1 MNNIQAL
8 DNLITDLEALDNAV
22 YQLRQSAI
30 QVKETL
36 LFPEDHNQAE
46 IQQSQLMAM
55 SAYNE
60 FQTQLGVYSDH

>member
-36 LFPEDHNQAE
+36 LFPRRP
-46 IQQSQLMAM
+46 
-55 SAYNE
+55 
-60 FQTQLGVYSDH
+60 